1 MVLVIMCVSCQL
13 STLFIFTKPYRQR
26 APYQIH
32 HATGRFR
39 RLPNITKICARGA
52 KPIGRLGLVVPG
64 FTIAYHSAD
73 LGRNL
78 PCETFTN
85 LYHRG
90 EGDWI
95 KPNTPSR
102 VGQYRHSGCHMGSMV
117 KGYRSRSPSEPLG
130 VVARWVVGVT
140 KKKFSRMVTV
150 A

>member
-1 MVLVIMCVSCQL
+1 MAGVLYAVLVL
-13 STLFIFTKPYRQR
+13 PTLTKVV
-26 APYQIH
+26 H
-32 HATGRFR
+32 H
-39 RLPNITKICARGA
+39 TKIQRRPHVISPTKLYRNPCSLERT
-52 KPIGRLGLVVPG
+52 PLV
-64 FTIAYHSAD
+64 FLAWSTNAYHVAD
-73 LGRNL
+73 LSLNQ

-140 KKKFSRMVTV
+140 KKKLFRLVMV